1 MSTQKTAPR
10 KEAVALLALGALGVV
25 FGDLATSPLYSF
37 RQCFIGDGAPQ
48 PTPENI
54 IAIASM
60 FFWTLVGVVCIK
72 YATFVMRAD
81 HDGEGGTLAL
91 LALIYPTDPL
101 KAATQKRL
109 PWIALIIL
117 FGTAALY
124 GDGVV
129 TPAISVL
136 SAIEGINLNGT
147 TSTTITVPITV
158 AILIGLF
165 LLQSRG
171 TGKIGFLFGP
181 VMLLWCVS
189 ILILGTNAIIHN
201 PAILV
206 ALNPLY
212 ALSFVL
218 HPSASAVIVL
228 GATVLCVSG
237 AEALYADLGH
247 FGLTPIR
254 LACYTA
260 VFPAMAVA
268 YLGQGAL
275 ALQSPKL
282 LEFYALVPSW
292 GVMPMVVLSTAAT
305 VIASQSLIAGAFS
318 LTQQAVQLGYFPRMK
333 VIHTSHTQEGQIYIP
348 VVNTILGILC
358 VALVIGFKE
367 SVKLAD
373 AYGLAV
379 TLTMLTTTIAYAAL
393 TRRWQWPLIATIAV
407 TAFFL
412 MYDGSFLIG
421 NLPKIPTGG
430 WIPLTIAVCVFTIF
444 LTWSTGRRRQA
455 RQLEMLSVPMPYFL
469 TELDACPSTQLVGTS
484 VYLTAHPNGV
494 PYALNHQWNR
504 THALFDRVV
513 LITIIYERRPR
524 VHAKDRYQIEKL
536 RDNIYRVTAHYGFM
550 ETPKGNEI
558 LAHCDQQVDEWNFK
572 DAVFYLGESTLVPG
586 PPGHRMNR
594 LQRVLFGWLVH
605 NAQPIESVLDIPP
618 DRIVKIG
625 VSVPV

>member
-1 MSTQKTAPR
+1 MRPEPR
-10 KEAVALLALGALGVV
+10 AQATSLLALGALGVV
-25 FGDLATSPLYSF
+25 FGDLATSPLYAF
-37 RQCFIGDGAPQ
+37 RQCFIGGGAPQ
-48 PTPENI
+48 PAPENV

-91 LALIYPTDPL
+91 LGLIYPTDPL

-109 PWIALIIL
+109 PWIAMVIL

-136 SAIEGINLNGT
+136 SAIEGINISGT
-147 TSTTITVPITV
+147 TSTQITVPITV
-158 AILIGLF
+158 LILIGLF

-171 TGKIGFLFGP
+171 TGRIGFLFGP

-189 ILILGTNAIIHN
+189 ILILGINAIVHH

-206 ALNPLY
+206 ALNPWH
-212 ALSFVL
+212 AIRFVL
-218 HPSASAVIVL
+218 HPSMSVVIVL

-247 FGLTPIR
+247 FGITPIR
-254 LACYTA
+254 LAWYGA

-275 ALQSPKL
+275 ALESPKL

-292 GVMPMVVLSTAAT
+292 GVIPMVVLSTAAT

-318 LTQQAVQLGYFPRMK
+318 LTQQAVQLGYLPRIS
-333 VIHTSHTQEGQIYIP
+333 VIHTSRMQEGQIYVP
-348 VVNTILGILC
+348 MVNAVLGVLC
-358 VALVIGFKE
+358 VALVIAFQQ
-367 SVKLAD
+367 STKLAD

-393 TRRWQWPLIATIAV
+393 TRRWGWPPAATIAV

-412 MYDGSFLIG
+412 CFDGSFLVG

-430 WIPLTIAVCVFTIF
+430 WVPLTIAVVVFTIF
-444 LTWSTGRRRQA
+444 VTWATGRRRQA
-455 RQLEMLSVPMPYFL
+455 RQLEVMSVPVPLFL
-469 TELDACPSTQLVGTS
+469 SELDAQPPTQLVGTS
-484 VYLTAHPNGV
+484 VFLTAHPNGI

-504 THALFDRVV
+504 THALFETIV
-513 LITIIYERRPR
+513 LVTIVYERRPWVR
-524 VHAKDRYQIEKL
+524 GHDRYQIEKL
-536 RDNIYRVTAHYGFM
+536 RDNFYRVTAHYGFM
-550 ETPKGNEI
+550 ETPKGSEI
-558 LAHCDQQVDEWNFK
+558 LAHCDKQVEEWSFK
-572 DAVFYLGESTLVPG
+572 DAVFYLAESTVVPG
-586 PPGHRMNR
+586 PRGHRMPSW
-594 LQRVLFGWLVH
+594 QRMLFGWLVT
-605 NAQPIESVLDIPP
+605 NALPIEAVLDIPP